1 MVTEQPAGLQ
11 IEQRHVRTAGCSRA
25 QRNGVTLDARASLG
39 AIFLPRARRSG
50 TWAKV
55 AEPSRHGNG
64 YSSSFPPATC
74 INAEPT
80 RTDSAGQYDTA
91 RRLTDGRTR
100 PWRRRIAHPS
110 DDAQAFHVVPRRW
123 AVEIRPAQ

>member
-55 AEPSRHGNG
+55 AEASRH
-64 YSSSFPPATC
+64 
-74 INAEPT
+74 
-80 RTDSAGQYDTA
+80 DTA

-123 AVEIRPAQ
+123 AVEIRQAQ